1 MFYLEIRPRVGP
13 IGCFLLFALLLPAML
28 TTRTAYA
35 DKVDVP
41 DENLQ
46 KVLRE
51 ILKRKQI
58 EKEEITS
65 EDLATI
71 YFLHAD
77 ERGIKDLTGLE
88 HCINLAEV
96 SLAKNEIE
104 NVAPLTSSPNIQLL
118 DLSYNRVQDIGPLS
132 KLQKLQYL
140 QLEHNQVE
148 EIAAVSELK
157 AMNSLYL
164 TDNRISDI
172 SPVAGL
178 SKVWSLYLADNKI
191 SDISPVKEL
200 KWLSNLDL
208 QGNEVK
214 DLSPLTELTELR
226 WTFLQKNQ
234 IEDIGPLVKMAQK
247 DLEGEKRFAPFWNL
261 RLEENPLQDESKEKH
276 MPELEKMGVRLKTKE
291 AVSTE

>member
-1 MFYLEIRPRVGP
+1 VFFSVRRCVETV
-13 IGCFLLFALLLPAML
+13 CCVLLLAML
-28 TTRTAYA
+28 PTCPARA
-35 DKVDVP
+35 DKVEVP
-41 DENLQ
+41 DKNLE
-46 KVLRE
+46 KVLRD

-77 ERGIKDLTGLE
+77 EQGITDLSGLE

-118 DLSYNRVQDIGPLS
+118 DLSYNQVKDIGPLE
-132 KLQKLQYL
+132 KLAKLQYL
-140 QLEHNQVE
+140 QLEHNKVE
-148 EIAAVSELK
+148 DISPVSGLK

-172 SPVAGL
+172 SPVANL

-191 SDISPVKEL
+191 SDMSPLSKL

-214 DLSPLTELTELR
+214 NLAPLVELTELR
-226 WTFLQKNQ
+226 WTFLQRNQ
-234 IEDIGPLVKMAQK
+234 IEDIGPLVEMAQK
-247 DLEGEKRFAPFWNL
+247 DLAGEKRFAPFWNL
-261 RLEENPLQDESKEKH
+261 YLGENPLNDDSEKKH
-276 MPELEKMGVRLKTKE
+276 VPELEKMGVRLKMK
-291 AVSTE
+291 TE

>member
-1 MFYLEIRPRVGP
+1 MVYLYRHKFGL
-13 IGCFLLFALLLPAML
+13 IGCLLFAML
-28 TTRTAYA
+28 VVSTSSTNIVLA
-35 DKVDVP
+35 DKVEVP

-58 EKEEITS
+58 EKEEFTS
-65 EDLATI
+65 EDLSTI

-77 ERGIKDLTGLE
+77 ERGIKDSTGLE
-88 HCINLAEV
+88 HCVNLAEV

-104 NVAPLTSSPNIQLL
+104 DVTPLTSSPNIQLL
-118 DLSYNRVQDIGPLS
+118 DLSYNRVTDISALS

-140 QLEHNQVE
+140 QLEHNKVE
-148 EIAAVSELK
+148 EISAVSELK

-172 SPVAGL
+172 SPVAEL
-178 SKVWSLYLADNKI
+178 SKIWSLYLADNQV
-191 SDISPVKEL
+191 SDISSLKQL

-208 QGNEVK
+208 QRNAVK
-214 DLSPLTELTELR
+214 DVTPLTELTELR

-234 IEDIGPLVKMAQK
+234 IEDISPLVNMAKK
-247 DLEGEKRFAPFWNL
+247 DIEGEKRFAPFWNL
-261 RLEENPLQDESKEKH
+261 RLEENPLKDESKETLI
-276 MPELEKMGVRLKTKE
+276 PELEKMGVRLKSQK
-291 AVSTE
+291 TE